1 MLSDETAVIK
11 NWNKILNWLKITLKK
26 LQLILI

>member
-1 MLSDETAVIK
+1 M
-11 NWNKILNWLKITLKK
+11 K